1 MEGTLFKWTN
11 YYNGWQPRYF
21 VLNET
26 GILSYYKSSEL
37 IHEGC
42 KGSCLVP
49 VCELKVHPN
58 DPLRFDLIIPGE
70 LFLCLK
76 AKSQPERQRWL
87 VALGTCKSRGTKSTT
102 STTTISNN
110 NNNNNNN
117 NATPS
122 ILISQ
127 VNVID
132 NELKIKVQELRL
144 YETVLTQRIHA
155 IKSIANDTPIP
166 DVQKLD
172 ESTSMLSVTCD
183 AFIHTLDECVKLA
196 TGDSSQSLLLLS
208 QSLSTIPDDISTYQ
222 QSFFQID
229 SPKSTNSTTTILPK
243 QFFYK
248 TFFSQLPFTFAK
260 LISLEFKDI
269 HSELFLS
276 TCEQY
281 LHMIDKFNSKTFIPL
296 RADANGNIS
305 KLRRKISN
313 DPNKFQT
320 LYSIVN
326 DEIIA
331 KTTKEKNSAT
341 DALLWLKRSVHFLG
355 CFLCE
360 FGQGDKTV
368 EDAINK
374 AYGQTLKRFHGWI
387 TRGVFSIALR
397 SAPYKEDFLV
407 SLAID
412 SNDARE
418 VLFERQILNEMI
430 EHGSNI
436 NIVLNKITEFYI
448 ENELESDEIIG

>member
-49 VCELKVHPN
+49 ACELKVHPN

-70 LFLCLK
+70 QFFCLK

-87 VALGTCKSRGTKSTT
+87 VSLGTCKSIGTKSTT
-102 STTTISNN
+102 STTTITNN
-110 NNNNNNN
+110 NNNNNNIPP
-117 NATPS
+117 A
-122 ILISQ
+122 LIS
-127 VNVID
+127 NINAID

-166 DVQKLD
+166 DIKKLD

-208 QSLSTIPDDISTYQ
+208 PPSSIMSDDLSIYQ
-222 QSFFQID
+222 QSFSQIG
-229 SPKSTNSTTTILPK
+229 STKSTNSTTIILPK

-260 LISLEFKDI
+260 LTSLAFKDI

-281 LHMIDKFNSKTFIPL
+281 LSIIDKFNSKTFIPL

-305 KLRRKISN
+305 
-313 DPNKFQT
+313 
-320 LYSIVN
+320 
-326 DEIIA
+326 
-331 KTTKEKNSAT
+331 
-341 DALLWLKRSVHFLG
+341 
-355 CFLCE
+355 
-360 FGQGDKTV
+360 
-368 EDAINK
+368 
-374 AYGQTLKRFHGWI
+374 
-387 TRGVFSIALR
+387 
-397 SAPYKEDFLV
+397 
-407 SLAID
+407 
-412 SNDARE
+412 
-418 VLFERQILNEMI
+418 
-430 EHGSNI
+430 
-436 NIVLNKITEFYI
+436 
-448 ENELESDEIIG
+448 

>member
-1 MEGTLFKWTN
+1 MEGKLFKWTN

-26 GILSYYKSSEL
+26 GVLSYYKSSEL

-42 KGSCLVP
+42 KGSFLVP
-49 VCELKVHPN
+49 ACEVKVHPH
-58 DPLRFDLIIPGE
+58 DPFRFDLIIPGE
-70 LFLCLK
+70 QFFCLK

-102 STTTISNN
+102 STIISNNSNN
-110 NNNNNNN
+110 NNNNFSHL
-117 NATPS
+117 NAVDHE
-122 ILISQ
+122 I
-127 VNVID
+127 
-132 NELKIKVQELRL
+132 KIKVQELHL

-166 DVQKLD
+166 DIKKLD

-183 AFIHTLDECVKLA
+183 AFIHTLDECIKLA
-196 TGDSSQSLLLLS
+196 TGNSSQSLLLLS
-208 QSLSTIPDDISTYQ
+208 PSSLTAISDDISILQ
-222 QSFFQID
+222 QSFCSID
-229 SPKSTNSTTTILPK
+229 STKLKNSTDTVLPK
-243 QFFYK
+243 QNFFK
-248 TFFSQLPFTFAK
+248 TFFSELSYSFAE
-260 LISLEFKDI
+260 LTSLKFEEI

-281 LHMIDKFNSKTFIPL
+281 INLIEKFNSKTFIPL
-296 RADANGNIS
+296 RADANGNIN
-305 KLRRKISN
+305 KLKRKISN

-341 DALLWLKRSVHFLG
+341 DALLWLKRSIHFLG
-355 CFLCE
+355 CFLHE
-360 FGQGDKTV
+360 YGQDNQTV
-368 EDAINK
+368 EDAMNK

-397 SAPYKEDFLV
+397 SVPYKEEFLV
-407 SLAID
+407 SLAVN

-418 VLFERQILNEMI
+418 VLFEQQIMNEML
-430 EHGSNI
+430 EHSLNM
-436 NIVLNKITEFYI
+436 NSVVNKITEFYI
-448 ENELESDEIIG
+448 EHELESDEIIG

>member
-26 GILSYYKSSEL
+26 
-37 IHEGC
+37 
-42 KGSCLVP
+42 VP
-49 VCELKVHPN
+49 ACEVKVHPH
-58 DPLRFDLIIPGE
+58 DPFRFDLIIPGE
-70 LFLCLK
+70 QFFCLK

-102 STTTISNN
+102 STIVSSNSSNN

-117 NATPS
+117 NNLSHLNAVDHE
-122 ILISQ
+122 I
-127 VNVID
+127 
-132 NELKIKVQELRL
+132 KIKVQELHL

-166 DVQKLD
+166 DIKKLD

-183 AFIHTLDECVKLA
+183 AFIHTLDECIKLA
-196 TGDSSQSLLLLS
+196 TAIS
-208 QSLSTIPDDISTYQ
+208 DDISILQ
-222 QSFFQID
+222 QSFSSID
-229 SPKSTNSTTTILPK
+229 STKFAILFTYFISNSVHFIRPKNSTETVLPK
-243 QFFYK
+243 QNFFK
-248 TFFSQLPFTFAK
+248 TFFSELSYPFAK
-260 LISLEFKDI
+260 LTSLKFEEI

-281 LHMIDKFNSKTFIPL
+281 INLIEKFNSKTFIPL
-296 RADANGNIS
+296 RADANGNIN
-305 KLRRKISN
+305 KLKRKIIN

-341 DALLWLKRSVHFLG
+341 DALLWLKRSIHFLG
-355 CFLCE
+355 CFLHE
-360 FGQGDKTV
+360 YGQDNQTV
-368 EDAINK
+368 EDAMNK

-397 SAPYKEDFLV
+397 SVPYKEEFLM
-407 SLAID
+407 SLAVN

-418 VLFERQILNEMI
+418 VLFEQQIMNEML
-430 EHGSNI
+430 EHGLNMNS
-436 NIVLNKITEFYI
+436 VVNKITEFYI
-448 ENELESDEIIG
+448 EHELESDEIIG